1 MLKERLKNATPFLLS
16 VGIHS
21 TLVAATLLMAQ
32 DNETPMAQESR
43 VTLSL
48 SNYTVAKQEPK
59 AQPQSVQK
67 SVPKKELKKQET
79 KVKKEQPKK
88 TIKKEIKKEVV
99 QKKQITPQQVV
110 QEEKEIVQPT
120 EAFAPQVS
128 NEVTPPLEEKKV
140 SRAPLQQETLQKQE
154 QTPSKQNSPEIDP
167 TTLGQIRFMIQ
178 NSLVYPAMARRL
190 KIEGVVLVHFILTRD
205 GRVKSALIEQKSGS
219 TSLDSKALETVL
231 GLSGEYPKLPK
242 EMQLK
247 IPIAFSLKHS

>member
-43 VTLSL
+43 VILSL
-48 SNYTVAKQEPK
+48 SNYTVVKQEPK
-59 AQPQSVQK
+59 PQQIQK
-67 SVPKKELKKQET
+67 NTPKKEE
-79 KVKKEQPKK
+79 PKK

-99 QKKQITPQQVV
+99 QKKQTTPQQTV
-110 QEEKEIVQPT
+110 QKKEIVPPA
-120 EAFAPQVS
+120 EAFAPQKS
-128 NEVTPPLEEKKV
+128 NEVAPVEEIQEI
-140 SRAPLQQETLQKQE
+140 SRAPKQE
-154 QTPSKQNSPEIDP
+154 KTVTKAVQQATAKQNSPQIDP